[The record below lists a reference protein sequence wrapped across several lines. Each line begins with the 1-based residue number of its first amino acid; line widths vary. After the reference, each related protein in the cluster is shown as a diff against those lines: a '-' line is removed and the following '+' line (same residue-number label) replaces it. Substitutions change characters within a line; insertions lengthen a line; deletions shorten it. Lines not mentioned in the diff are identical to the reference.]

1 MNMDDLQRENAQ
13 LRRLVDELLAGK
25 KTIWPGEEACP
36 VLDLPS
42 PCECGNVIIQ
52 RFLFSAATFTLTQP
66 LMTGN
71 RTMKLEGTPEKISIH
86 GIDHRDGKL
95 VCSQCGRN
103 VVLKDHGE

>member
-1 MNMDDLQRENAQ
+1 MEELQRENEQ
-13 LRRLVDELLAGK
+13 LRRLVGELLSGK
-25 KTIWPGEEACP
+25 KTAWPGEEACP

-52 RFLFSAATFTLTQP
+52 RFLFSATTFTLTYP

-86 GIDHRDGKL
+86 GIVHRDGKL

-103 VVLKDHGE
+103 VVLKEPGQ